1 VNSSVRHNINSQL
14 YSQNTIPGVKQL
26 CQSNQIK
33 YIYNKYIYFIQLINN
48 SKEKKE
54 KLFNELM

>member
-48 SKEKKE
+48 SKEKKTIQ
-54 KLFNELM
+54 